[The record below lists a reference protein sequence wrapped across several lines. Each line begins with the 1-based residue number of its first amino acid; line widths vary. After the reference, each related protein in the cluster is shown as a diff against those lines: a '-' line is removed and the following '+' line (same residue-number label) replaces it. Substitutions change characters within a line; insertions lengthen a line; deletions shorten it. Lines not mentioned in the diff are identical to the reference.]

1 MCSVAR
7 ISVFVLVLF
16 IAVFLSLPIAWRH
29 HDRKW
34 RFVLNLH
41 CAACYVLSTSFFF
54 FLLFFQDDYVRKVE
68 DGATLNESKSC
79 FRASF
84 CCCQFFLFY
93 FFKHHLVAVFVD
105 TDGTKDPCH
114 NVKCSRHKLC
124 VAHASQRPVCVTR
137 KKLEQRYTSENT
149 FLGDIVSSL
158 ETNR

>member
-1 MCSVAR
+1 MQCGPNQCFCVGVVYRCVSLSSHCVTSPRQEVEVCFEFALR
-7 ISVFVLVLF
+7 RVLCVVHL
-16 IAVFLSLPIAWRH
+16 IL
-29 HDRKW
+29 
-34 RFVLNLH
+34 
-41 CAACYVLSTSFFF
+41 F

-84 CCCQFFLFY
+84 FCCQFFLFY

-105 TDGTKDPCH
+105 TDGTKDPCR

-149 FLGDIVSSL
+149 FFGDIVSSL